1 MRKSWRKSR
10 GETTSFSPSTV
21 PLYLPISSQ
30 YRVALLPTSQPIP
43 TPCLIP
49 LVAPLVAAFSIAPFA
64 VVSWSLS
71 VARVPW
77 LGCCRKGGDI
87 RHQSL
92 RGRWAR
98 DFYSL
103 SRDFFF
109 HELQCSRL
117 LDVYSICSRWHACV
131 FSSLIVIGSNR
142 MLDPRDID
150 RGGNSISIR
159 VSENRAH
166 VTVAW

>member
-77 LGCCRKGGDI
+77 SGCCRKGGDI

-92 RGRWAR
+92 RGRFELEIFILCR
-98 DFYSL
+98 ETFSFTSYSVHD
-103 SRDFFF
+103 RWMFIPFVRGDTHAFF
-109 HELQCSRL
+109 H
-117 LDVYSICSRWHACV
+117 H
-131 FSSLIVIGSNR
+131 
-142 MLDPRDID
+142 
-150 RGGNSISIR
+150 
-159 VSENRAH
+159 
-166 VTVAW
+166 